1 MLLGMLDVVLEILN
15 RLEEEEEVKTRVP
28 PWWVAV
34 CSPQANSYY
43 GTCYRMRNKIKGK
56 GLKQIHT
63 PPGTPSTHPTL

>member
-43 GTCYRMRNKIKGK
+43 GTCYYCARQSKKEVQK
-56 GLKQIHT
+56 H
-63 PPGTPSTHPTL
+63 